1 MIDGMAVEVTIV
13 DHPVAAEAL
22 THLRDETTTYQFF
35 RAELRRLSLVVVAE
49 ASRNLPTINTRV
61 R

>member
-22 THLRDETTTYQFF
+22 THLRDENTTNQFF

-49 ASRNLPTINTRV
+49 A
-61 R
+61 